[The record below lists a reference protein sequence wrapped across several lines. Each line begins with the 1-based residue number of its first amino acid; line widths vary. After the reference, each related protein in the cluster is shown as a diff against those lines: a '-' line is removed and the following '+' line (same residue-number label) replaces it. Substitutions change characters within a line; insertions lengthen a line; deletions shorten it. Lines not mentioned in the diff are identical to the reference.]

1 MPDGP
6 GVKVDEA
13 HCALLAGLVRAHK
26 PENILEFGFGGGG
39 SLQAIS
45 DAASDNGKCVEYILV
60 DNWKDFDGIAPPD
73 ASKWADILTE
83 IIVMDEGEFVAASI
97 ANGDN
102 GFDFIMSDADHANTQ
117 KYFAEVYDRLL
128 NPGGI
133 LCYHDVC
140 NYPNI
145 WEIVEECRRRGLSHV
160 VFNKNSQPWEAC
172 FRGLLVIFKNAE

>member
-1 MPDGP
+1 MPDVP
-6 GVKVDEA
+6 GVKVDDA
-13 HCALLAGLVRAHK
+13 HCDLLAGLVRAQK
-26 PENILEFGFGGGG
+26 PESILEFGFGGGG
-39 SLQAIS
+39 SLQAIYG
-45 DAASDNGKCVEYILV
+45 AIADNGNHPDYTLV
-60 DNWKDFDGIAPPD
+60 DNWKDFDGIAPPEV
-73 ASKWADILTE
+73 AKWAHRLTE

-117 KYFAEVYDRLL
+117 KYFTDVYDRLL

-145 WEIVEECRRRGLSHV
+145 WEIVEECKRRGLSYR
-160 VFNKNSQPWEAC
+160 VFDKNSQSWEAC
-172 FRGLLVIFKNAE
+172 FRGLLVIFKSVE